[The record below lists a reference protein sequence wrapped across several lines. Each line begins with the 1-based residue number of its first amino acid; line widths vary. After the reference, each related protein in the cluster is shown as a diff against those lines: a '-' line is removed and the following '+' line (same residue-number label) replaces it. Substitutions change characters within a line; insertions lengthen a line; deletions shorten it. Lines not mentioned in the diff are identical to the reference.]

1 MARRLPRDV
10 DEKAL
15 AQYTRDQWRALDPTY
30 AWWTEHRWRRV
41 IDYLTD
47 NHWRVLE
54 DVNYNLDDLKIPS
67 WKRFPI
73 IGLTLGVYSDQLGQ
87 WLQSMVRFSAVSASA
102 DPSDIAKAEMAG
114 GILKY
119 LWDITELETHRIDL
133 GAWLLATGMA
143 SLDIFWDT
151 NTGNLVPLAI
161 PEEEDQQQEDG
172 SVVKVPTGNL
182 IPVNPKTLQPDPSMD
197 EPVMVDA
204 GEIAVDVISP
214 QFARYGRKSRE
225 GVMVGSRVSYD
236 EAVDKYG
243 KEAAE
248 KFSYARTVS
257 SVLDLSWIHGGAD
270 ISQDERA
277 LVIRHMLPRSSRH
290 PNGLWW
296 TATEYGAIVDKPA
309 PLAAKRVSTIP
320 FRWIPLPGYWAF
332 GVSPLHAV
340 SHSNKGAEIAK
351 QKQQEWMEKV
361 LPKVLLMSGG
371 GVQAGAFDNA
381 PGQEITG
388 VNVGAEPKHMEIPAY
403 PQQMDQQRKDSI
415 EEGML
420 AAGYQF
426 RRPPDVLPGQ
436 PRGGTRQPPLLKDG
450 SEVKLALLCTKASW
464 QNVGKVL
471 LGYVGRFYTEEKVIS
486 VGGPDRAYQWIEF
499 KGTDFANLAASIHV
513 DEIPYYPWNRQT
525 LRETVVSLF
534 STDAGQM
541 FFQGP
546 DGQIDR
552 EKLQVAS
559 EAVGVDVAL
568 STLDV
573 DVLEA
578 RNEISSVRAGMPV
591 KYQDFQDSEVHLTEK
606 LKTVKGMAFRGWKEE
621 AQQAL
626 LQNVQEHRGALQ
638 QQQQEAEKALTDQE
652 RELRTIRAETEAMG
666 KTKQALAQMLL
677 DLVSDMIAPPKPT
690 QGEK

>member
-1 MARRLPRDV
+1 MARLPKGGV
-10 DEKAL
+10 DPKAL
-15 AQYTRDQWRALDPTY
+15 AQYTRDLWRATDPMY

-41 IDYLTD
+41 IDYLSD
-47 NHWRVLE
+47 NHWRVL
-54 DVNYNLDDLKIPS
+54 DAVGHDLDDHRIPK

-87 WLQSMVRFSAVSASA
+87 WLQSMVRFSASSASA
-102 DPSDIAKAEMAG
+102 DPSNIAKAEMAE

-119 LWDITELETHRIDL
+119 LWDLTELESHRIDL
-133 GAWLLATGMA
+133 GAWLLSTGMA
-143 SLDIFWDT
+143 SLDVIWDT
-151 NTGNLVPLAI
+151 DTGNLVPLAI
-161 PEEEDQQQEDG
+161 PETEDQQDEEG
-172 SVVKVPTGNL
+172 NTVKVPTGGM
-182 IPVNPKTLQPDPSMD
+182 IPVNPETLKPDPSMD
-197 EPVMVDA
+197 EPVLVDA

-214 QFARYGRKSRE
+214 QFARYGRKRRE

-236 EAVDKYG
+236 EAEAKYG
-243 KEAAE
+243 KKIADNL
-248 KFSYARTVS
+248 SYARTVS
-257 SVLDLSWIHGGAD
+257 SVLDLSWVHGGAD
-270 ISQDERA
+270 TTQDERA

-296 TATEYGAIVDKPA
+296 SATEHGVIVQDPA

-351 QKQQEWMEKV
+351 QKQQEWMERV
-361 LPKVLLMSGG
+361 LPKVLLMAGG
-371 GVQAGAFDNA
+371 GVPAGAFDES

-388 VNVGAEPKHMEIPAY
+388 VNPGAEPAFLDPPAY

-420 AAGYQF
+420 AAGYNF

-436 PRGGTRQPPLLKDG
+436 PTRGTRQPPQLKEG
-450 SEVKLALLCTKASW
+450 SEVKLALLTTKTSW
-464 QNVGKVL
+464 QEVAKVL
-471 LGYVGRFYTEEKVIS
+471 LGYVGRFYTEERVVA

-525 LRETVVSLF
+525 MRETVISLLA
-534 STDAGQM
+534 TPAGQV
-541 FFQGP
+541 FFETP
-546 DGQIDR
+546 DGKLDR
-552 EKLQVAS
+552 DKLQTAS

-578 RNEISSVRAGMPV
+578 RNEISSIRAGTPV
-591 KYQDFQDSEVHLTEK
+591 EYQDFQDSEIHLTEK
-606 LKTVKGMAFRGWKEE
+606 LKTVKGLAFRGWKKE
-621 AQQAL
+621 AQQML
-626 LQNVQEHRGALQ
+626 LQNIGEHRQALG

-652 RELRTIRAETEAMG
+652 RELRTIRADTEAMG
-666 KTKQALAQMLL
+666 ETKKMLAQVLL
-677 DLVSDMIAPPKPT
+677 DLVKEMLMPPEST
-690 QGEK
+690 QGD

>member
-1 MARRLPRDV
+1 MARLPKDAT
-10 DEKAL
+10 DKKAL
-15 AQYTRDQWRALDPTY
+15 AQYTADLWRALDPMY
-30 AWWTEHRWRRV
+30 AWYTEHRWRRV
-41 IDYLTD
+41 IDYLSD

-54 DVNYNLDDLKIPS
+54 DVDYNLDDLKIPK

-73 IGLTLGVYSDQLGQ
+73 IGLTLGIYSDQLGQ
-87 WLQSMVRFSAVSASA
+87 WLQSTVRFSAVSASA
-102 DPSDIAKAEMAG
+102 DPSDIDKAEMAEG
-114 GILKY
+114 LLKY
-119 LWDITELETHRIDL
+119 MWDLTDLESHRIDL
-133 GAWLLATGMA
+133 GAWLLATGMG
-143 SLDIFWDT
+143 SIDVFWDT
-151 NTGNLVPLAI
+151 DTGNMVPLAI
-161 PEEEDQQQEDG
+161 PETQKDEQGND
-172 SVVKVPTGNL
+172 VPTGEL
-182 IPVNPKTLQPDPSMD
+182 IPVNPATLKPDPSMD

-204 GEIAVDVISP
+204 GEVAIDVISP
-214 QFARYGRKSRE
+214 QFARYGRKRRE

-243 KEAAE
+243 KERAE
-248 KFSYARTVS
+248 KFSYARSVS

-296 TATEYGAIVDKPA
+296 TATEFGMIIDEPA

-340 SHSNKGAEIAK
+340 THSNKGAEIAK

-361 LPKVLLMSGG
+361 LPKVLLMAGG
-371 GVQAGAFDNA
+371 GIALGTFDSA
-381 PGQEITG
+381 PGQEVSG
-388 VNVGAEPKHMEIPAY
+388 VNPGAEPKFLDPPAY
-403 PQQMDQQRKDSI
+403 PQQLDQQRKDSI
-415 EEGML
+415 EEGLL

-436 PRGGTRQPPLLKDG
+436 PKGGTRQPPQLKEG
-450 SEVKLALLCTKASW
+450 SEVKLALLITKTAW
-464 QNVGKVL
+464 QEVGKVL
-471 LGYVGRFYTEEKVIS
+471 LGYVGRFYTEERVVA
-486 VGGPDRAYQWIEF
+486 VGGPDRTYQWIEF

-525 LRETVVSLF
+525 MRENVISLM
-534 STDAGQM
+534 STEAGQL

-552 EKLQVAS
+552 DKLQKAS
-559 EAVGVDVAL
+559 EAIGVDVAL

-578 RNEISSVRAGMPV
+578 RNEISSMRAGREV
-591 KYQDFQDSEVHLTEK
+591 EYRDFQESEIHLVEK
-606 LKTVKGMAFRGWKEE
+606 LKTVKGLAFRGWKQE
-621 AQQAL
+621 AQDML
-626 LQNVQEHRGALQ
+626 LRNIQEHKDALQ
-638 QQQQEAEKALTDQE
+638 QQQQEAEEALTTQE
-652 RELRTIRAETEAMG
+652 RELRTIRADTEAMG
-666 KTKQALAQMLL
+666 ETKKALAQMLL
-677 DLVSDMIAPPKPT
+677 DVVKEMLLPQKPT
-690 QGEK
+690 QGG